1 MLGSAK
7 VCTHVF
13 LSYCCMVERP
23 REKVCKCFGLN
34 CMPWLENQ
42 FVGSVQC
49 SSLCSLLT
57 FTNTYLRDGVP
68 LATYDA
74 NSLWSSWLA
83 CWAQRQKSRKLV
95 WSLKLYKLHVIIF
108 RVYDKSTGLGI
119 HVLWQKIYKDIFQV
133 DQTISRKICLCVGLP
148 GSRQ

>member
-1 MLGSAK
+1 MFFYRIVVWSNDQEKKYVNVLGLT
-7 VCTHVF
+7 V
-13 LSYCCMVERP
+13 
-23 REKVCKCFGLN
+23 
-34 CMPWLENQ
+34 PWLENQ

-49 SSLCSLLT
+49 SSLYSLLT

-119 HVLWQKIYKDIFQV
+119 HVL
-133 DQTISRKICLCVGLP
+133 
-148 GSRQ
+148 